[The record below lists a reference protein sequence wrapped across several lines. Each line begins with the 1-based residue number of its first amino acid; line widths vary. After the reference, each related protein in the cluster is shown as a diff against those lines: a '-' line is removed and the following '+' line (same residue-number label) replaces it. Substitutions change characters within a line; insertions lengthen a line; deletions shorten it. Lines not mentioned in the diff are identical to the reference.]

1 MDKTKIVVLA
11 LFLVAAPWGALAD
24 YTEGGEVHTSL
35 LFGGVGGDVGDVTSI
50 TGCVTAHTHGTHG
63 HLGWTRSTKNVRA
76 AGLPGWEE
84 GNPGVTTGQGHRHE
98 HTHTAQ
104 GMTQDTVTSSTE
116 LRKACPDGAAAD
128 HHSHGGHT
136 HVMHGPATV
145 TDADD
150 GHDHDGT
157 YSPTGHNHDRSYAA
171 REHSH
176 TGYATVS
183 ALDDYVLQ
191 ADKANHTHSGF
202 GPKWLV
208 PVFYADAFLWML
220 NRDSRE
226 VMVEVH
232 ARGQDGSRVADTPCW
247 SGEIGAYALGR
258 IRRSDDDWGCDG
270 SGAWSVEVRA
280 DEEDSPSAKLFVV
293 ASRRFGDSFAILPA
307 VRFD

>member
-11 LFLVAAPWGALAD
+11 LFLLAAPWGAQAD

-35 LFGGVGGDVGDVTSI
+35 LIGNVISASGI
-50 TGCVTAHTHGTHG
+50 TGCVGTHTHGSHG
-63 HLGWTRSTKNVRA
+63 HLGWTRSTKKVRN
-76 AGLPGWEE
+76 AGLSGYEE
-84 GNPGVTTGQGHRHE
+84 GDAGVTAGQGHRHD
-98 HTHTAQ
+98 HTHTAE

-116 LRKACPDGAAAD
+116 LRKSCPDGSTPN
-128 HHSHGGHT
+128 HHTHGSHT

-145 TDADD
+145 TPT

-157 YSPTGHNHDRSYAA
+157 YSPTGHDHDRSYAA

-202 GPKWLV
+202 GPKWAV
-208 PVFYADAFLWML
+208 PVFYADAFLWVL
-220 NRDSRE
+220 NRHSRD
-226 VMVEVH
+226 VDVEVH
-232 ARGQDGSRVADTPCW
+232 ARLADGTKADEDPCW
-247 SGEIGAYALGR
+247 SGNIKRYELKR
-258 IRRSDDDWGCDG
+258 IRRSEADWECEG
-270 SGAWSVEVRA
+270 SGAWSLEVLA
-280 DEEDSPSAKLFVV
+280 DEDDSPTAMLFVV

-307 VRFD
+307 VRID